1 MARWDITDFAAA
13 ISFSLRS
20 ATTAYYWLQD
30 RTTPPTEAANR
41 NEGDRHEPICQSRHP
56 VRRRRCDD
64 PGNLSPA
71 SADDWRW
78 RRHHR
83 DRGGDALAAGVV
95 GLAAGAI
102 IAGALS
108 QPRYREPAYYD
119 DYDPYYEPRPRYV
132 VRPRPVVRQYYRYA
146 GAIEPWSPEWYSYC
160 SNRYRSFNARSGTFT
175 GYDGLQHFCNAN

>member
-1 MARWDITDFAAA
+1 MNRFVKAA
-13 ISFSLRS
+13 ILSVAVG
-20 ATTAYYWLQD
+20 ATTLA
-30 RTTPPTEAANR
+30 TF
-41 NEGDRHEPICQSRHP
+41 
-56 VRRRRCDD
+56 
-64 PGNLSPA
+64 SPA